1 MYWYAAGAV
10 ICGIAAF
17 RVKRKTPEQEKI
29 YKGLLVFSAG
39 LLLAA
44 FISQADKEQGNSN
57 QVIRNEPGQ
66 GEEEKEYQ
74 VSVEGILE
82 DYPMNV
88 QVKERKLTSQE
99 RQQSF
104 DKAKEE
110 LDKAVLGENKRKDEI
125 TKPLYLP
132 KTLQNG
138 GVEAEYYFSD
148 YEIFDAEGKLL
159 VEPKEPVVVEVTAEL
174 SCQGETCL
182 YEFFVQAVPR
192 KKSREEQYRDKI
204 RDALTREN
212 EEEGKAYLEL
222 PEEMEGKDVIWR
234 EEKENRSIMAVL
246 LGAAGAVGIF
256 LMEKEKRKREEA
268 ARRRQMLLDY
278 PEIVSKLSLLLGAG
292 MNIMTAWEKISGV
305 YRKKR
310 EMQETEIRYAYEEM
324 LSVLY
329 EIQSGTGEPQALEN
343 FGERC
348 QLSEYRKLS
357 SLLVQN
363 TRKGAKGLQRLL
375 EEEERE
381 AFEQRKARAKKAGE
395 EAGTKLLLPMG
406 MMLVIVLIILILPAG
421 ISLHGM

>member
-17 RVKRKTPEQEKI
+17 HVKRKRPEQEKI

-44 FISQADKEQGNSN
+44 FICQADKEQGSSN

-99 RQQSF
+99 RQEYF

-192 KKSREEQYRDKI
+192 KKSQEEQYRDKI
-204 RDALTREN
+204 GDVLAREN

-256 LMEKEKRKREEA
+256 LTEKEKRKREEA

-329 EIQSGTGEPQALEN
+329 EIQSGTGELQALEN
-343 FGERC
+343 FGKRC

-363 TRKGAKGLQRLL
+363 TRKGAKGLQRIL

-406 MMLVIVLIILILPAG
+406 MMLVIVLIILVLPAG
-421 ISLHGM
+421 ISLHEV

>member
-99 RQQSF
+99 RQESF

-222 PEEMEGKDVIWR
+222 PEEMEGKDVTWR

-256 LMEKEKRKREEA
+256 LTEKEKRKRKEA

-278 PEIVSKLSLLLGAG
+278 PEA
-292 MNIMTAWEKISGV
+292 
-305 YRKKR
+305 
-310 EMQETEIRYAYEEM
+310 
-324 LSVLY
+324 
-329 EIQSGTGEPQALEN
+329 
-343 FGERC
+343 
-348 QLSEYRKLS
+348 
-357 SLLVQN
+357 
-363 TRKGAKGLQRLL
+363 
-375 EEEERE
+375 
-381 AFEQRKARAKKAGE
+381 
-395 EAGTKLLLPMG
+395 
-406 MMLVIVLIILILPAG
+406 
-421 ISLHGM
+421 